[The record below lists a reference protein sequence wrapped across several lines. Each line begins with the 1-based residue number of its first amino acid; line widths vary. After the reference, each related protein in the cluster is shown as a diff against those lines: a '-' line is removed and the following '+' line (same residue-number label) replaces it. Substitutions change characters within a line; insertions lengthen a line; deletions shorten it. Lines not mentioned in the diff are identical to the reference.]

1 VPGSLDEYYQE
12 IGRAGRDGRP
22 ASAVLVYD
30 PRTVRIPRLLA
41 ARSRLGDA
49 PVHAVIDAIEAASGR
64 VTLKELAASS
74 GVSRASVSRV
84 ADELLELGLVKPDG
98 NDAILAAPMGD
109 AFRQVTAAGNRRQ
122 AILRSRIEAARG
134 YAETTHCRRA
144 ELLGYFGEQYDPPCG
159 SCDNDEHAPAE
170 PTFASQPAVSG
181 QRVRHKLWGPGTLL
195 SRDDHELVIAFD
207 SVGYR
212 HLTAASLTNGLLSP
226 ETS

>member
-1 VPGSLDEYYQE
+1 V
-12 IGRAGRDGRP
+12 
-22 ASAVLVYD
+22 
-30 PRTVRIPRLLA
+30 
-41 ARSRLGDA
+41 
-49 PVHAVIDAIEAASGR
+49 AASGR

-159 SCDNDEHAPAE
+159 SCDNDEHAPAA
-170 PTFASQPAVSG
+170 PTFTERPPVSG
-181 QRVRHKLWGPGTLL
+181 LRVRHRLWGPGTLL

-212 HLTAASLTNGLLSP
+212 HLTAASLTNGLLTP
-226 ETS
+226 EPS